1 MKSGIRPGWP
11 GLFLAL
17 VLAFWQSG
25 VVFAGAPA
33 GGEHWV
39 GTWMASPQGSTPGN
53 LRKTSSHAFNH
64 QTVRM
69 IVRTTIGGES
79 LRVRFSN
86 LFGTK
91 PLVIGAAHVAL
102 RSKGAR
108 IVPGSDRALT
118 FSGRRS
124 ITVPVGAPVLSDPV
138 NLRVPPLGDLAVSV
152 YVPESTGPATWHPD
166 GLQNTYI
173 SKPGNFTA
181 SADMPYAR
189 KTGAWYWLTGVEV
202 QAAAGTEAIVAL
214 GDSITDGYNA
224 SNADRSW
231 PSQLAAR
238 LEVRKKGPR
247 LAVLNAGISGNR
259 VLHDV
264 VGPNVLAR
272 FDRDVLARSG
282 VKFVILLEGI
292 NDIGF
297 PHLPGR
303 AAEPSVSAAEI
314 IAGLRQIVERAHAH
328 GIRVFGA
335 TLTPFE
341 GAIYYSK
348 EGEAKR
354 EAVNRWIRTGGAFD
368 GVIDFDRVVRDPK
381 HPLRFLPADD
391 SGDHLH
397 PGDAGYK
404 AMAEAIRL
412 ALFR

>member
-1 MKSGIRPGWP
+1 MKSGIRRVWP
-11 GLFLAL
+11 ALAFAL
-17 VLAFWQSG
+17 VLAFSQSG
-25 VVFAGAPA
+25 ISAGAPV

-39 GTWMASPQGSTPGN
+39 ATWMASPQGSTPGN
-53 LRKTSSHAFNH
+53 LRKTSGHAFNH

-102 RSKGAR
+102 RSKGAG

-118 FSGRRS
+118 FSGRPS
-124 ITVPVGAPVLSDPV
+124 IAVPVGAPVLSDPV
-138 NLRVPPLGDLAVSV
+138 KLRVRPLTDLTVSV

-166 GLQNTYI
+166 GLQDTYI

-181 SADMPYAR
+181 SVDMPYAR
-189 KTGAWYWLTGVEV
+189 KTAAWYWLTGVEV
-202 QAAAGTEAIVAL
+202 EARAGAEAIVAL
-214 GDSITDGYNA
+214 GDSITDGDHA

-231 PSQLAAR
+231 PSRLAAR
-238 LEVRKKGPR
+238 LEARKNGPR

-264 VGPNVLAR
+264 VGPNALAR
-272 FDRDVLARSG
+272 FDRDVLARGG
-282 VKFVILLEGI
+282 VKYVILLEGI

-297 PHLPGR
+297 PYLKGEPPGQ
-303 AAEPSVSAAEI
+303 AVSAAEI
-314 IAGLRQIVERAHAH
+314 IAGLRQIFERAHAH
-328 GIRVFGA
+328 GIKVFGA

-354 EAVNRWIRTGGAFD
+354 EAVNRWIRTSGAFD
-368 GVIDFDRVVRDPK
+368 GVIDFDAAVRDPK
-381 HPLRFLPADD
+381 RPLRFLPADD

-404 AMAEAIRL
+404 AMAEAVDP
-412 ALFR
+412 ALFH